1 MWKKRL
7 PNELIDWINW
17 ELIVRYQW
25 RIREFEAEG
34 AWTGVLGIRVDT
46 PPPKPELLKYSTEMD
61 VPEGYYFSEN

>member
-7 PNELIDWINW
+7 PNELIKQINW
-17 ELIVRYQW
+17 ELIAQYQW
-25 RIREFEAEG
+25 RIREFEATG

-46 PPPKPELLKYSTEMD
+46 PPPEPKLLKYPPVMD